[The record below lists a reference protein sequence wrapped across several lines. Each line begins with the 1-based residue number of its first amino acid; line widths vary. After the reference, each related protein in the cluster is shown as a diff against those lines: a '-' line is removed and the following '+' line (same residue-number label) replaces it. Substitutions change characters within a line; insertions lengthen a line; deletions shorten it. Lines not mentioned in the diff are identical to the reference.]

1 MSDLPQ
7 KQTLDQMQTKWASI
21 LNPVIK
27 APTNNASILQSVSLV
42 VGTNSVNHLL
52 GQKLQGWYIVRLRAA
67 STIYDMQD
75 TNQTPQ
81 LTLVLNASA
90 PVVVDLAV
98 F

>member
-1 MSDLPQ
+1 MANLPQ

-21 LNPVIK
+21 LDPVIK
-27 APTNNASILQSVSLV
+27 APTNNASILQNVSLV
-42 VGTNSVNHLL
+42 AGTNSVNHRL
-52 GQKLQGWYIVRLRAA
+52 GRKLQGWYIVRLRAA